1 MFRADPQVLR
11 RVRGIGAERG
21 GGMPDP
27 ARVVEKPA
35 RQRDAIRMAVGDD
48 RVRLVRVDDHA
59 DCLHRNAAGLFDGGS
74 ERHLVARPDRRP
86 RRRADATGGDANV
99 VEADIAQLAGKYAG
113 LMLCDPAVD
122 PVGCP

>member
-1 MFRADPQVLR
+1 MFRAGTQVLR

-35 RQRDAIRMAVGDD
+35 RQRDAIRMALAND
-48 RVRLVRVDDHA
+48 RFRLVRVDDHA
-59 DCLHRNAAGLFDGGS
+59 DCLHRNAAGLFDGGG

-86 RRRADATGGDANV
+86 RRRADATGGDADV

-113 LMLCDPAVD
+113 LILCDPAVD
-122 PVGCP
+122 PVRCP